1 MLFFFAFFHG
11 AHRNTSFGVCCCC
24 WKIVPDRTMATRVNA
39 SVFSH
44 SHSLW
49 KVFSKVKITWPP
61 WQTNQLKSARLRQ
74 AKGHQEHTSVCF
86 LLNAENVYRFLLSAL
101 LHRQPP
107 PRAFKV
113 WKEEEMKEKRR
124 ERLKLKE
131 RTQLSKSNKKTQ
143 LRNENKKIL
152 YWKKAN
158 LCLTLS

>member
-11 AHRNTSFGVCCCC
+11 AHRNASFGVCCCC

-49 KVFSKVKITWPP
+49 KVFFQSEDHMAAMTNKPAKVSP
-61 WQTNQLKSARLRQ
+61 AQ

-113 WKEEEMKEKRR
+113 WKEEKMKEIGR

-131 RTQLSKSNKKTQ
+131 RTQLSKSNKKAQ